1 MSYRNC
7 NLGVLALAGALG
19 LGLAACSDGRG
30 HKLDD
35 GGNNTGGDGSNN
47 NTGGDAGPGGNCAVG
62 ADLVYVVDEHNALFS
77 FTPNTLAFTELGP
90 LNCPAAG
97 GATPFSMG
105 VDRNAVAWILY
116 SDGSLFKVPTSD
128 VSNCTATTFAMD
140 QSGFQLFGMGFAS
153 DSSGGTTDTLYI
165 AGGPNTGGNQLASS
179 TMLGTLSFPG
189 LTVSQSG
196 TVNGQPELTGTGT
209 GDLWGFFPNKNGSS
223 IEKLD
228 KTSGTASTTYS
239 IATNHGTPAAWAF
252 AFWGGDLW
260 AFLQTSNDASTQVY
274 QVDGSTGALKANT
287 AAPNRIIVGAGVST
301 CAPTQIQ

>member
-7 NLGVLALAGALG
+7 NLWVLALAVS
-19 LGLAACSDGRG
+19 LAACSDSRG
-30 HKLDD
+30 GHRLDD
-35 GGNNTGGDGSNN
+35 GGNPGGGDG
-47 NTGGDAGPGGNCAVG
+47 GGPGGGDGGGPASNCAVG
-62 ADLVYVVDEHNALFS
+62 ADLVYLVDEHNALFS
-77 FTPNTLAFTELGP
+77 FTPNTLTFTEIGP
-90 LNCPAAG
+90 LSCMAQN

-105 VDRNAVAWILY
+105 VDRNAVAWVLY
-116 SDGSLFKVPTSD
+116 SDGSLFKVSTSD
-128 VSNCTATTFAMD
+128 ASCTSTTFAMD

-165 AGGPNTGGNQLASS
+165 AGGPNTGGNMLASS

-189 LTVSQSG
+189 LTVAQSG

-209 GDLWGFFPNKNGSS
+209 GDLWGFFPDKNGSS
-223 IEKLD
+223 VEKLN
-228 KTSGTASTTYS
+228 KTSGTAATTYS

-260 AFLQTSNDASTQVY
+260 AFLQTSNDTSTVVY
-274 QVDGSTGALKANT
+274 QIDGTSGALKAST
-287 AAPNRIIVGAGVST
+287 SAPNRIIVGAGVST